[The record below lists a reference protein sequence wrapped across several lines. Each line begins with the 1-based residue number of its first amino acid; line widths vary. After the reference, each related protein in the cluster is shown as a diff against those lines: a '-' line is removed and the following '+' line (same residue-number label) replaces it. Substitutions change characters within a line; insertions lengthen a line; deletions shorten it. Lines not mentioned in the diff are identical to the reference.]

1 MSTWTDISTIIA
13 ATAALWALAL
23 AWLTYVMSVRQ
34 QNQDEFLALKSIVT
48 GLRVDLALMK
58 DWTGAGGPGYSKSMT
73 PAQAPADWR
82 LPGRMIWK
90 FGFEAFPSL
99 LSSPY
104 LYRVRDIVDPFARL
118 SFSISR
124 LFQLYDEYRSFVNS
138 APGVFASGELP
149 APYAAAIFRFNF
161 DMHVRLIGGA
171 DSDDPA
177 CLYRSYEAATSALGT
192 FENGLG
198 ATSLPRWFWIG
209 HLVSAAAFLSGMFLL
224 VRVFCP

>member
-1 MSTWTDISTIIA
+1 MTRWTDVSTIIA

-23 AWLTYVMSVRQ
+23 AWLTYVMSVRA

-58 DWTGAGGPGYSKSMT
+58 DWTGAGGPGYSKNMT
-73 PAQAPADWR
+73 QAQAPADWSHPR
-82 LPGRMIWK
+82 RRIWK

-124 LFQLYDEYRSFVNS
+124 LFQLYDEYRGFVNS
-138 APGVFASGELP
+138 APGVFTSGDLQ
-149 APYAAAIFRFNF
+149 APYARAIYGFNF
-161 DMHVRLIGGA
+161 DMHVKLIGGQ

-177 CLYRSYEAATSALGT
+177 CLYKAYEAATAALGR
-192 FENGLG
+192 FENGLR
-198 ATSLPRWFWIG
+198 ATAQPRWFWIG
-209 HLVSAAAFLSGMFLL
+209 HVVSVACAVSGLFLL
-224 VRVFCP
+224 VRLLCP